1 MGVDLRITL
10 LPAIVTKIEAK
21 FGIFSGDHFEI
32 WAAILEF
39 QVLGCSG
46 WLHWIPLPNKHGY
59 RPVPVTVTYPFPKE
73 TTKLQG

>member
-1 MGVDLRITL
+1 MDVDLRITL

-46 WLHWIPLPNKHGY
+46 WLHWIPLPNKHEY
-59 RPVPVTVTYPFPKE
+59 RHHYDMSMSFWAEILAKF
-73 TTKLQG
+73 

>member
-59 RPVPVTVTYPFPKE
+59 RYHNDMSTSFWAEILAKF
-73 TTKLQG
+73 